1 MWSVESILTKQM
13 TFLFQTEKT
22 MKKEE
27 NMNQEQSFVDN
38 LVYDALVVKIKDMIF
53 FFKIKL
59 LLPTVN
65 DDFCCN

>member
-1 MWSVESILTKQM
+1 M

-38 LVYDALVVKIKDMIF
+38 LVYDALVVKIKVMIF
-53 FFKIKL
+53 FFQ
-59 LLPTVN
+59 N
-65 DDFCCN
+65 

>member
-1 MWSVESILTKQM
+1 
-13 TFLFQTEKT
+13 

-38 LVYDALVVKIKDMIF
+38 LVYDALVVKIKVMIF